1 MFIKH
6 HSGKA
11 SVQRAPHACQAGQY
25 EGHWT
30 SGGKEGE
37 EQEICALWGERKMVP
52 QWYSGDLQSRKGEL
66 PYAPATSFLGVPSKE
81 LDFIP

>member
-30 SGGKEGE
+30 SGGKEAE